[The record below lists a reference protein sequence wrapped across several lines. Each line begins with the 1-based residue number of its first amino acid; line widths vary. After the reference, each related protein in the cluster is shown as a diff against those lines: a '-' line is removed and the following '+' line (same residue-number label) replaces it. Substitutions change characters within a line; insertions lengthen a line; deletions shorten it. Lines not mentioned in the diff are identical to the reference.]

1 MKTKILATVLVAA
14 ALGELAASAQT
25 LNYNPGDLLAAFRK
39 AGSPDLVVDLGS
51 ISQYQQ
57 AAANGSGT
65 YTFNLGADLTSTF
78 GSLDSI
84 YWTVFACDKTGTYAP
99 AKTLWMS
106 DPRSDVNVQN
116 DPPTTSTSSA
126 QTMVIGQLGAIA
138 DALSAT
144 YGTIIDNQVIQLP
157 SDLGSFTSGDPAS
170 YTTALGT
177 GLDFNGTYSQ
187 NFENISSSSAA
198 SVSDLFQENPSSIQ
212 NPGTGT
218 ELGTVTLDNTGKL
231 TVQAVPEPS
240 VWALLGSGLIGLVAF
255 RRMQKEINKQQ
266 PE

>member
-25 LNYNPGDLLAAFRK
+25 FNYNSGDLLAAFRK
-39 AGSPDLVVDLGS
+39 SGSPDLVVDLGS

-57 AAANGSGT
+57 AAASGSGT
-65 YTFNLGADLTSTF
+65 YTFNLGTDLTSTF
-78 GSLDSI
+78 GSMTSI
-84 YWTVFACDKTGTYAP
+84 YWSVFTYDSDGTYAP
-99 AKTLWMS
+99 ANTLWMS

-116 DPPTTSTSSA
+116 NPPTTATSSS
-126 QTMVIGQLGAIA
+126 QGLVTYQMGAIA
-138 DALSAT
+138 DALSAS

-157 SDLGSFTSGDPAS
+157 NDLGASTGGDPAS

-177 GLDFNGTYSQ
+177 SLDFNGTYGQ
-187 NFENISSSSAA
+187 PFENISSSSTA
-198 SVSDLFQENPSSIQ
+198 SVSDLFQENPSPLH
-212 NPGTGT
+212 NPGAGT
-218 ELGTVTLDNTGKL
+218 ELGTITLDPTGKL

-240 VWALLGSGLIGLVAF
+240 TWALLGSGLIGLVAF